1 MTTAANNIAPLGEPL
16 FFDKIAQEIN
26 AKLSYMFDDQYP
38 VCWTRTEDDLT
49 LPEVYINDGTKVN
62 LRVMPNDSRSM
73 SFFTVEG
80 DLIELDEMDFAC
92 PMAITCW
99 FNLLKY
105 SGKKYD
111 YTAELIRDVTNVLRK
126 YGADEFT
133 VNTNDPF
140 EGFSMLAKEV
150 DENIMRPYSAFKI
163 SFTKTARICD
173 P

>member
-1 MTTAANNIAPLGEPL
+1 MVQPFASPIIW
-16 FFDKIAQEIN
+16 DKIAQEIN
-26 AKLSYMFDDQYP
+26 TALGSMFDTMYP
-38 VCWTRTEDDLT
+38 TCWTRTEDDLT
-49 LPEVYINDGTKVN
+49 LPEVYQNDGTKVN
-62 LRVMPNDSRSM
+62 LRVMPDDSSSL

-92 PMAITCW
+92 PMAITVW
-99 FNLLKY
+99 VNLQEHDVSKE
-105 SGKKYD
+105 YD
-111 YTAELIRDVTNVLRK
+111 YTAELVRDVTNVLRK

-133 VNTNDPF
+133 VNLNDPF

-163 SFTKTARICD
+163 SFTKTARICE